1 MVFRPL
7 APRERWPARI
17 AVIGLLILAGVW
29 VTFLWRERP
38 LGPRTVGWST
48 ALALTLA
55 LAGLMIWRLWQLR
68 SLEYWLDRDALR
80 IWWAGDVIIIPL
92 AHIHTLAPASQG
104 PKAPWWRWPL
114 CWVEVRPGGKRVWA
128 YATAPAQ
135 ACLAVSTAQAT
146 YLISPADRMGF
157 LRAYETRRA
166 FGPGRTLA
174 ETILPSAWHEHWLH
188 HDRLAQVLL
197 VAGLLAGLVVFAFF
211 VWTYPTLPAELPLHF
226 DASGAP
232 DLLSPRRS
240 LLLVPAIT
248 LLIWFFNAA
257 LGFALYEQEP
267 LAAYLLW
274 GNGVFVQMVGFW
286 VGRSVLALVS

>member
-1 MVFRPL
+1 MAFRPL
-7 APRERWPARI
+7 APRERWLALF
-17 AVIGLLILAGVW
+17 AAGGLLLLAGW
-29 VTFLWRERP
+29 SAAMLWRERP
-38 LGPRTVGWST
+38 PGPRTVEWGAVLGLS
-48 ALALTLA
+48 LA
-55 LAGLMIWRLWQLR
+55 LAGLLLWRLRQLH

-80 IWWAGDVIIIPL
+80 IRWAGDVVIIPL
-92 AHIHTLAPASQG
+92 SHIHTLAPASQG

-114 CWVEVRPGGKRVWA
+114 CWMAFPSGRNGVRA
-128 YATAPAQ
+128 YATAPAS

-166 FGPGRTLA
+166 FGSGRVLA

-188 HDRLAQVLL
+188 RDRLAQVLI
-197 VAGLLAGLVVFAFF
+197 VAGLLAGLFVLGFF

-226 DASGAP
+226 DATGRP
-232 DLLSPRRS
+232 DLLSPRRALF
-240 LLLVPAIT
+240 LLPAIT

-274 GNGVFVQMVGFW
+274 GNGVFVQMAGFW
-286 VGRSVLALVS
+286 VGRSVLALVA